1 VRAERMI
8 SRRVLRATVV
18 VMAALSA
25 TACKPMDDVMVMIFG
40 RSMRSQSSFDP
51 YENTRLPAEG
61 SVPFAYGNLPPA
73 AGSLNLGQPEPVD
86 YDLPNF
92 TQADLDAVA
101 TGLTN
106 PVAATP
112 ESLARGQVLFE
123 RNCAICHGARGLSA
137 EAPILPVY
145 PVMMAYNLAMGGALV
160 RSDGYIYGMIR
171 VGRGL
176 MPPYGHQ
183 VSHFDRWNIV
193 NYVRQLQA
201 TGGAP
206 PVGAPAAA
214 PGTPAPAA
222 PPPPD
227 GGN

>member
-1 VRAERMI
+1 
-8 SRRVLRATVV
+8 
-18 VMAALSA
+18 
-25 TACKPMDDVMVMIFG
+25 MDDAMVMIFG
-40 RSMRSQSSFDP
+40 RSMRSQPSFDP

-73 AGSLNLGQPEPVD
+73 AGSLNIGHPDPVD

-92 TQADLDAVA
+92 TQAELDGVA
-101 TGLTN
+101 AALVN
-106 PVAATP
+106 PVPATP

-137 EAPILPVY
+137 EAPILPVF
-145 PVMMAYNLAMGGALV
+145 PIMVAYNLAMGGALA

-171 VGRGL
+171 VGRGV

-193 NYVRQLQA
+193 NYVRQLQS

-206 PVGAPAAA
+206 PAGGAPAGGA
-214 PGTPAPAA
+214 PPATPGATPGAA

-227 GGN
+227 GSR